1 MKKQLIILF
10 TLAAIFVISF
20 AGCEPLIEN
29 KITAINN
36 ANYKVTL
43 NIRGQVYPIEAGK
56 SLVLNDFKKGSFE
69 YSTVY
74 VVPDGL
80 TPSAEGDIAGTMVL
94 NAGTELL
101 LVYTSIQ
108 DNSSYTIYGV
118 LTTSDDVNRV
128 DPTIDDGTP

>member
-1 MKKQLIILF
+1 MKKQFIILF
-10 TLAAIFVISF
+10 ALAAIFVISF
-20 AGCEPLIEN
+20 TGCEPLIEN

-36 ANYKVTL
+36 ASENVTF
-43 NIRGQVYPIEAGK
+43 NIRGKVYPIPAGE
-56 SLVLNDFKKGSFE
+56 SLILSDFSKGSFE

-74 VVPDGL
+74 VVPNGL
-80 TPSAEGDIAGTMVL
+80 APSEEGDIAGTMVL

-108 DNSSYTIYGV
+108 DVSSYTIYGV
-118 LTTSDDVNRV
+118 LSSSDDVNRV